1 MPGSFLLFCP
11 GWYQAGQ
18 IVCINVHVSKAN
30 QDKMVALVEKMV
42 ESET

>member
-1 MPGSFLLFCP
+1 MQLAALRLF
-11 GWYQAGQ
+11 
-18 IVCINVHVSKAN
+18 IKNDIEFRENEVSKAN